1 MKAVVKKDNGLKEK
15 SLLLI
20 LGMAGIGLLSSAFGE
35 RWIGLA
41 GLLGLVPLLWLET
54 NTRRSGFL
62 TVFAFYLVFSRGI
75 LPGAAVFFRD
85 GSLIRSFVLWVSS
98 AFALTL
104 SWGLLWNDSRKRK
117 AFGILLAVLSSVL
130 PPLGLIGWGNCLTAA
145 GLFFPGAGWFGI
157 FLMLALYIGAAVS
170 RRLRAVLIVLVLM
183 VTPFLTVPALA
194 ERIAIDDVTIL
205 GLNTSFGR
213 MASGSGDFD
222 AQFEREQAVFRH
234 IREMER
240 SGELK
245 SADIVV
251 LPETVI
257 GRMNPSVRRRWERF
271 FDPFVKQG
279 TVFIAGA
286 EIPSAGGM
294 KYDNAM
300 VLFEG
305 EGKHEVALQRFPV
318 PFSMYR
324 PFSGTGANAYLSS
337 FGEASVMK
345 IMGKKLG
352 VLVCYEQFLT
362 WPFLTLLSQKPDVIL
377 ASSNLWWCKDTSLPG
392 IQRATVLLWA
402 WLFGVA
408 VVGSVNK

>member
-1 MKAVVKKDNGLKEK
+1 
-15 SLLLI
+15 
-20 LGMAGIGLLSSAFGE
+20 
-35 RWIGLA
+35 
-41 GLLGLVPLLWLET
+41 
-54 NTRRSGFL
+54 
-62 TVFAFYLVFSRGI
+62 
-75 LPGAAVFFRD
+75 
-85 GSLIRSFVLWVSS
+85 
-98 AFALTL
+98 
-104 SWGLLWNDSRKRK
+104 
-117 AFGILLAVLSSVL
+117 
-130 PPLGLIGWGNCLTAA
+130 
-145 GLFFPGAGWFGI
+145 
-157 FLMLALYIGAAVS
+157 
-170 RRLRAVLIVLVLM
+170 VLIVLILT

-194 ERIAIDDVTIL
+194 ERITIDDVTIL

-240 SGELK
+240 SGGLK

-271 FDPFVKQG
+271 FDPFAKQG

-286 EIPSAGGM
+286 EIPSSGGM
-294 KYDNAM
+294 KYDNTM
-300 VLFEG
+300 VSFEG

-318 PFSMYR
+318 PFSMFR
-324 PFSGTGANAYLSS
+324 PFSGTGANTYLSS
-337 FGEASVMK
+337 FGETSVMK

-362 WPFLTLLSQKPDVIL
+362 WPFWTLLSQKSDVIL

-392 IQRATVLLWA
+392 IQRTTVRLWA
-402 WLFGVA
+402 RLFEVA
-408 VVGSVNK
+408 VVVSVNR